1 MLQNGQKAATVT
13 QDDDESDSITPGA
26 NNHAADD
33 ETHGEPVAATDSGGD
48 AESDELRPNQSS
60 RGSREATAAG
70 TAQSR
75 RVSVSVRTLVVGAL
89 FAVLLGALGF
99 VTWLYVG
106 AKAEVGQNAMHAAN
120 TGHAEQVAID
130 YAVGAARIDIKD
142 LNAWKINLVKGTTPE
157 LKEKLDKAAS
167 SMEQILVPLQ
177 WDSTAVSLAAK
188 VRSNTNGVFVVDTFV
203 GVNTKTVQ
211 TPEGLQS
218 TATYSITIDSN
229 RGWQISDVGGVG
241 AVLNQK

>member
-13 QDDDESDSITPGA
+13 QDDDESDSITPGTD
-26 NNHAADD
+26 NRAADD

-48 AESDELRPNQSS
+48 AESDELRPNQT
-60 RGSREATAAG
+60 SREATAAG

-106 AKAEVGQNAMHAAN
+106 AKAEVDQNASHAAN
-120 TGHAEQVAID
+120 IGHAEQVAID

-177 WDSTAVSLAAK
+177 WDSTAVPLAAK
-188 VRSNTNGVFVVDTFV
+188 VRSNTNGIFVVDTFV
-203 GVNTKTVQ
+203 GVNTKTAQ

-241 AVLNQK
+241 AVLSQK

>member
-1 MLQNGQKAATVT
+1 MLQNGQKAGTVT
-13 QDDDESDSITPGA
+13 RDDDESDSTTPGTD
-26 NNHAADD
+26 NHAADD
-33 ETHGEPVAATDSGGD
+33 EPVAATDSGGD
-48 AESDELRPNQSS
+48 AESDELRPNQTS

-106 AKAEVGQNAMHAAN
+106 AKAEVDQNARHAAN

-142 LNAWKINLVKGTTPE
+142 LNAWKINLVKGTTAE

-177 WDSTAVSLAAK
+177 WDSTAVPLAAK
-188 VRSNTNGVFVVDTFV
+188 VRSNTNGVFLVDTFV
-203 GVNTKTVQ
+203 GVNTKTAQ

-241 AVLNQK
+241 AVLSQK

>member
-13 QDDDESDSITPGA
+13 QDDDESDSITPGTD
-26 NNHAADD
+26 NRAADD

-48 AESDELRPNQSS
+48 AESDELRPNQTS
-60 RGSREATAAG
+60 RGSHEATAAG
-70 TAQSR
+70 SAQSR

-106 AKAEVGQNAMHAAN
+106 AKAEVDQNASHAAN
-120 TGHAEQVAID
+120 IGHAEQVAID

-177 WDSTAVSLAAK
+177 WDSTAVPLAAK
-188 VRSNTNGVFVVDTFV
+188 VRLNTNGVFVVDTFV

-229 RGWQISDVGGVG
+229 RAWQISDVGGVG